1 MISVDRFFMVSF
13 NRKLCPLPFL
23 QRVEWSHLSSL
34 LVHSQG
40 VAYEKLTDG
49 VPYMVWGHSAGILVG
64 VRRLG
69 SAWRFFCGWTVAC
82 WQVFSWYSISSCDSN
97 SEESVVNACFF
108 ETRYSWLFA
117 TESFGILELYG
128 CACIR
133 TRLGGTL
140 IQQTALNLWYVYH
153 TYFEYNGSEA
163 IIAIVGYAKSS
174 QLSYYSPILS
184 HNNYHHHSPTQYIY
198 HIAMEAM
205 NQVARWS
212 THLNISKYW
221 CSIAMLCS
229 LPEAP
234 IISHDHPHHS
244 IAINPI
250 FWWVNPIK

>member
-1 MISVDRFFMVSF
+1 VGGLLLVDRFS
-13 NRKLCPLPFL
+13 
-23 QRVEWSHLSSL
+23 
-34 LVHSQG
+34 
-40 VAYEKLTDG
+40 
-49 VPYMVWGHSAGILVG
+49 VG
-64 VRRLG
+64 
-69 SAWRFFCGWTVAC
+69 
-82 WQVFSWYSISSCDSN
+82 ISSCDSN

-153 TYFEYNGSEA
+153 TYFEYNGSKA

-205 NQVARWS
+205 NQVAR
-212 THLNISKYW
+212 
-221 CSIAMLCS
+221 
-229 LPEAP
+229 
-234 IISHDHPHHS
+234 
-244 IAINPI
+244 
-250 FWWVNPIK
+250 